1 MFRTE
6 EETLAIAHLWAI
18 SVYYE
23 GVQDQYGLFATQEQ
37 VQAFIDADEWLSG
50 QSYPVPMA
58 LPVVS

>member
-18 SVYYE
+18 SVFYE

-37 VQAFIDADEWLSG
+37 AQAVIDADEWLSG
-50 QSYPVPMA
+50 QAYTVPMA
-58 LPVVS
+58 LPTV

>member
-1 MFRTE
+1 MFRTQ

-18 SVYYE
+18 GVYYE

-37 VQAFIDADEWLSG
+37 AQAVIDADEWLSG
-50 QSYPVPMA
+50 QAFVVPMA